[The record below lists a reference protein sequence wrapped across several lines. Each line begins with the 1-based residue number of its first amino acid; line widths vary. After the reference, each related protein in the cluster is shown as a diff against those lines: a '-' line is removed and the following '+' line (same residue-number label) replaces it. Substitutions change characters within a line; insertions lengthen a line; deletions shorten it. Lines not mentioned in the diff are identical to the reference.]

1 MMEMRPE
8 GKKFDSEEEGEGS
21 ELRLLHPEVLLAD
34 DKEEGEGSE
43 LRSKHPEVLVV
54 DDNHMN
60 VEVMQ
65 AMLV

>member
-34 DKEEGEGSE
+34 DKEEGEGS
-43 LRSKHPEVLVV
+43 
-54 DDNHMN
+54 
-60 VEVMQ
+60 
-65 AMLV
+65 

>member
-21 ELRLLHPEVLLAD
+21 ELR
-34 DKEEGEGSE
+34 SM
-43 LRSKHPEVLVV
+43 HPEVLVV